1 MPRATQPAV
10 TCNRGRAGVIAT
22 LAVLLAIGLTA
33 IGTGCRK
40 PRVAVPVRNLVVIC
54 IDTLRAD
61 HVGAWGYERATT
73 PAIDALARRGVRF
86 ANAFSTSSWTV
97 PSVASI
103 LTSLP
108 PALHGAGVFG
118 QVRQLSETQPPH
130 QVSAEI
136 PMLAQHVSALGY
148 RTALFSAN
156 PFLYGRFKDGFETAV
171 VDRVDAT
178 RLTDSALEWLAA
190 PDARP
195 RFLYLQYMDLHQ
207 PNRPPDPYFQYF
219 PARDGQ
225 PHELR
230 HGDWSYGQVL
240 DLEDPEFQ
248 RFRDHRI
255 ALYDGALRYTDAQI
269 ARLLERLDE
278 PPYAGQTLVVLTAD
292 HGEEFWDHALEEA
305 RHRDDPRGF
314 WGVGHGHTLYQE
326 QLHVPLIASGG
337 PFTGGAVDPCLA
349 SLLDIAPTLLSAA
362 GLAPLPRMH
371 GRPLAQPGERAAD
384 ARCPNRALGASS
396 TAYGP
401 ETNALRIDNWKL
413 IEASGR
419 KPELFHLAEDP
430 QERHDRSVE
439 SPQTLAAMARR
450 LKQIRAL
457 EPAAPGAEPPANPG
471 LVEELRALGYI

>member
-171 VDRVDAT
+171 VD
-178 RLTDSALEWLAA
+178 L
-190 PDARP
+190 RP
-195 RFLYLQYMDLHQ
+195 GTSD
-207 PNRPPDPYFQYF
+207 
-219 PARDGQ
+219 
-225 PHELR
+225 
-230 HGDWSYGQVL
+230 
-240 DLEDPEFQ
+240 
-248 RFRDHRI
+248 
-255 ALYDGALRYTDAQI
+255 
-269 ARLLERLDE
+269 
-278 PPYAGQTLVVLTAD
+278 
-292 HGEEFWDHALEEA
+292 
-305 RHRDDPRGF
+305 
-314 WGVGHGHTLYQE
+314 
-326 QLHVPLIASGG
+326 
-337 PFTGGAVDPCLA
+337 
-349 SLLDIAPTLLSAA
+349 
-362 GLAPLPRMH
+362 
-371 GRPLAQPGERAAD
+371 
-384 ARCPNRALGASS
+384 
-396 TAYGP
+396 
-401 ETNALRIDNWKL
+401 
-413 IEASGR
+413 
-419 KPELFHLAEDP
+419 
-430 QERHDRSVE
+430 
-439 SPQTLAAMARR
+439 
-450 LKQIRAL
+450 
-457 EPAAPGAEPPANPG
+457 
-471 LVEELRALGYI
+471 